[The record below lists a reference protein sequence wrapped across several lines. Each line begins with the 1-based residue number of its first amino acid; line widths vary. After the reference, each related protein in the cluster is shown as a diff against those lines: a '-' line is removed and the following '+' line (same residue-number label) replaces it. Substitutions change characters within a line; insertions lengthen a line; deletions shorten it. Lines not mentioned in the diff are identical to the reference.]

1 MYKSNAGNTVS
12 NTARTNGEKSYP
24 TVERKTLSKQDVL
37 HDP

>member
-12 NTARTNGEKSYP
+12 NTARTNGEKIHA
-24 TVERKTLSKQDVL
+24 TVGRKMLSKQDVL